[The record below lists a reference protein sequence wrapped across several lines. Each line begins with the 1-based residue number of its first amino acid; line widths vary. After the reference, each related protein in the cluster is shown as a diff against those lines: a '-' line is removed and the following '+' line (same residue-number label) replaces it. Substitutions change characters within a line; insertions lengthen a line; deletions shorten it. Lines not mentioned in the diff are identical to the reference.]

1 MWPAQGTLF
10 ELIVYLAFDVAY
22 VMRLLS
28 AALSFTLSAGLQFS
42 HIVLVMCTM
51 CEAILSF
58 PTAPM
63 DGWVPSVALTRL
75 SACYLWAVSY
85 VLPCRLRSPE
95 HCHGLQSALSSQSC
109 PSGRFGYLSARI
121 TVGVAGWKW
130 ESQGYTRHLTG
141 FFLFRSRFRQTAV
154 IWTFLTSVI

>member
-10 ELIVYLAFDVAY
+10 ELIIYLAFGVAY

-63 DGWVPSVALTRL
+63 GGWVPSVALTRL

-109 PSGRFGYLSARI
+109 PSGGSCLPGSLWGWR
-121 TVGVAGWKW
+121 AGS
-130 ESQGYTRHLTG
+130 ERVRGILDILQ
-141 FFLFRSRFRQTAV
+141 FFSCSGLDSGKQ
-154 IWTFLTSVI
+154 L